1 MTEVIEGNIITPDST
16 AKELNKAMSALDTP
30 DVKSDSTVSKLI
42 TKIGKLNL
50 VFLVIPILILIILS
64 IKQPTFVTKEV
75 EDPNDNTKNIRVLNY
90 KMLLIVTLFISL
102 IFPGVYYGYTF
113 YYKK

>member
-64 IKQPTFVTKEV
+64 IKKPTFVTKEV

-102 IFPGVYYGYTF
+102 IFPAAYYGYTF